1 MRAWGWGVP
10 LVLWASFVWG
20 REAEVFPLRLGS
32 SSRSLWGSVRP
43 GRFGCPG
50 WVGCYRWFTKKVWFC
65 RNLLA
70 SRHPA
75 TEEVCFCRVF
85 VPQYMIFLQV
95 ALFMRIMIFY
105 KIWWGTL
112 IYENLMTNDIQ
123 KPRRA
128 TFSLCF
134 LLFCV
139 FLCDLWDIMKMKI
152 MYNQKTWNNSQKTHD
167 LKNRSREQVKKSK
180 KDCLF

>member
-1 MRAWGWGVP
+1 MCAKLCAGVRLRCSPCAMGLFCVRAWGRGVSLEARVFEP
-10 LVLWASFVWG
+10 KFVG
-20 REAEVFPLRLGS
+20 VGPSGPVRLSRLG
-32 SSRSLWGSVRP
+32 RVLSV
-43 GRFGCPG
+43 
-50 WVGCYRWFTKKVWFC
+50 VYKKVWFC

-139 FLCDLWDIMKMKI
+139 FFAIFETSWK
-152 MYNQKTWNNSQKTHD
+152 W
-167 LKNRSREQVKKSK
+167 RSCIIKKHEIIHRK
-180 KDCLF
+180 LMI

>member
-1 MRAWGWGVP
+1 MRSCVRAWGWGVP

-139 FLCDLWDIMKMKI
+139 FFAIFETSWK
-152 MYNQKTWNNSQKTHD
+152 W
-167 LKNRSREQVKKSK
+167 RSCIIKKHEIIHRK
-180 KDCLF
+180 LMI